1 LQLALVCGKDQLA
14 ALAINFNVREKC
26 GGGPMRLRKALL
38 ASAAGVGITG
48 AAAGI
53 GALVLG
59 RELWKRT
66 RRDLRFDDQ
75 VVVITG
81 GSRGLGFA
89 MAQEFAARGAKI
101 AICGRDEEVLRE
113 AEARL
118 RSSQTEVLAV
128 PCNIADQ
135 NQAARLI
142 AQATERFG
150 RIDVLVN
157 NAGTIA
163 VGPIESQT
171 LADFQS
177 AMDTMF
183 WGMVYTT
190 LAVLP
195 QMMQRRRGRIVNIT
209 SIGGKVAIPHLTP
222 YCCAKFAAVGFSEAL
237 RAELAKDHIS
247 VTTVVPGLM
256 RTGSHANAI
265 FKGDHR
271 KEYSWFSLGAT
282 LPLSA
287 MDAHKAARRIVNAAA
302 RGASEIVLTPQA
314 ALLARAHG
322 AAPGTV
328 TDILGIANRFMPG
341 SGSRD
346 PHRFTGKESE
356 TSISRSFLT
365 ALGRSAGH
373 ALNQHPE
380 RGPVGGDKDV
390 SSRPLGPRI
399 VGGRSGEVLAD

>member
-1 LQLALVCGKDQLA
+1 
-14 ALAINFNVREKC
+14 
-26 GGGPMRLRKALL
+26 MRLRKALL
-38 ASAAGVGITG
+38 ASAAGVGIGG

-53 GALVLG
+53 GAVMLG

-66 RRDLRFDDQ
+66 HRDLRFDGQ

-89 MAQEFAARGAKI
+89 MAQEFAARGAKLV
-101 AICGRDEEVLRE
+101 ICGRDEEVLRE

-118 RSSQTEVLAV
+118 RSSRTEVMAV

-135 NQAARLI
+135 DQAARLI
-142 AQATERFG
+142 ADATERFG
-150 RIDVLVN
+150 RVDVLVN

-190 LAVLP
+190 LAALP
-195 QMMQRRRGRIVNIT
+195 QMMQRRSGRIVNIT

-237 RAELAKDHIS
+237 RAELAKDRIS

-256 RTGSHANAI
+256 RTGSHANAV

-287 MDAHKAARRIVNAAA
+287 MDAYKAARRIVNAAA

-314 ALLARAHG
+314 KLLTLAHG
-322 AAPGTV
+322 IAPGTV
-328 TDILGIANRFMPG
+328 SDVLGVANRFMPG
-341 SGSRD
+341 TGSRD
-346 PHRFTGKESE
+346 LHRFTGKESE
-356 TSISRSFLT
+356 TAISRSFLT
-365 ALGRSAGH
+365 MLGRSAGH